1 VKNIIKDIETNCPTC
16 KDVESIVGFLHNRG
30 DFSYTS
36 EFYREVWF
44 FYLESIS
51 LFNTRN
57 KKKLAQQHTCKM
69 MGISDGTF
77 RRIRRLYR

>member
-1 VKNIIKDIETNCPTC
+1 MKNILKDIELNCQYC
-16 KDVESIVGFLHNRG
+16 KSFADVVEFLHNRG

-51 LFNTRN
+51 LFDGR
-57 KKKLAQQHTCKM
+57 KKRSLAKAHTCKM
-69 MGISDGTF
+69 MGISEGTF
-77 RRIRRLYR
+77 NRIRRAYR

>member
-1 VKNIIKDIETNCPTC
+1 MKNIVKDIETNCPTC
-16 KDVESIVGFLHNRG
+16 KDVESIVHVLHNRG

-51 LFNTRN
+51 LFEGR
-57 KKKLAQQHTCKM
+57 KKRELAKNHTCQM
-69 MGISDGTF
+69 MGVSDGTF

>member
-1 VKNIIKDIETNCPTC
+1 MKNIVKDIETNCKECTTPT
-16 KDVESIVGFLHNRG
+16 DIVAFLHNRG

-51 LFNTRN
+51 LFEGR
-57 KKKLAQQHTCKM
+57 KRKEAAKLHTCKM
-69 MGISDGTF
+69 MGISEGTF
-77 RRIRRLYR
+77 RRIRRVYR